1 VNVIPARA
9 RVAANATERSA
20 SHPPVT
26 VVLRQLT
33 IQIPLLAP
41 NASTPI
47 VMRREVPAAAGYNLS
62 ANSHASDQ
70 TLW

>member
-1 VNVIPARA
+1 MNVIPARA

-33 IQIPLLAP
+33 IQIPLLAL

-47 VMRREVPAAAGYNLS
+47 VMREVPAAAGYNLS